1 MGLQVLSIANINA
14 TSGVNAVQFTTLV
27 PPFTE
32 MTANSNNDDLYE
44 QYLARIYYF
53 ITQVGLGNNNCSAG

>member
-1 MGLQVLSIANINA
+1 MS
-14 TSGVNAVQFTTLV
+14 FTTLV

-53 ITQVGLGNNNCSAG
+53 ITQVGLGNNNCTAG